1 MRCQLQVQILG
12 EAVQQEDL
20 VLTEFGGG
28 VAVLTLNR
36 PGSANALI
44 PTLVDSLTEA
54 IIAAN
59 NDPSVRVLVLKG
71 SGSSFCGGADLS
83 FLESVIGMSA
93 EEIQRQVYGKFQGL
107 TRLLRTCAKPVVAA
121 VNGAAYG
128 AGCEIAVA
136 CDFRIV
142 SEDAVFSENWI
153 DIGAMPALGGLSL
166 LPRLIGFERAADMVM
181 RGTKVGGKTAAAI
194 GLATQC
200 VPLAD
205 LSSAAQHFAMDLAKK
220 PAGAMVAI
228 KQALRRGLDN
238 PLALEWEYYVN
249 AQAIL
254 LSSEETAANIAAL
267 QQRIRERTKRA
278 SV

>member
-1 MRCQLQVQILG
+1 
-12 EAVQQEDL
+12 VQQQDL
-20 VLTEFGGG
+20 VLKESDAG

-44 PTLVDSLTEA
+44 PALVDSLTEA
-54 IIAAN
+54 IIAADK
-59 NDPSVRVLVLKG
+59 DPSVRVLVLKG

-83 FLESVIGMSA
+83 FLESVVGMSA

-107 TRLLRTCAKPVVAA
+107 TRLLRTCTKPVVAA

-153 DIGAMPALGGLSL
+153 DIGAIPALGGLFL

-181 RGTKVGGKTAAAI
+181 RGTKVGGKAAIAI

-205 LSSAAQHFAMDLAKK
+205 LPSAAQHFAMDLAKK
-220 PAGAMVAI
+220 PAGAMAAI
-228 KQALRRGLDN
+228 KQALRRGLDS

-267 QQRIRERTKRA
+267 QQRVRERVKRA
-278 SV
+278 SA